1 VPESNVDATS
11 EQKEYQSM
19 SNVWQKN
26 CAKIAELF
34 SLWIVTGCLWA
45 WWQPEIWVWFQPYIA
60 IGLGAIMLGMGLTLR
75 LTDFSEVFRM
85 PKIIAVGV
93 LAQFVI
99 MPLSAYLWV
108 KVLDLETSLAIGL
121 ILVGACPG
129 GTASNVITYLARA
142 NVALSVM
149 LTMCSTF
156 AAVVMTP
163 LLTQWLA
170 GTYLPVDGWGLFRSM
185 VLVVLIPLIAGLLI
199 NTGLDRIQ
207 QHKRHVVRAAI
218 NSVGPIV
225 SVAVIV
231 LVVGSIV
238 AGNKT
243 AIGQMGAKL
252 FGAVFL
258 FHATGFALGYVVMK
272 WLGYS
277 KVECRTVSIEVG
289 MQNSGLGA
297 SLAKTHF
304 ADMAMAPVPAAIS
317 AVFHCLIG
325 SAVAGVWGRRG

>member
-1 VPESNVDATS
+1 MLNIWQAT
-11 EQKEYQSM
+11 
-19 SNVWQKN
+19 
-26 CAKIAELF
+26 CIKIAEWF
-34 SLWIVTGCLWA
+34 SLWIVAGCAWA
-45 WWQPEIWVWFQPYIA
+45 WWQPELWLWFQPYITV
-60 IGLGAIMLGMGLTLR
+60 GLGVIMLGMGLTLR
-75 LTDFSEVFRM
+75 LSDFSDIFRM
-85 PKIIAVGV
+85 PKIIAIGI

-108 KVLDLETSLAIGL
+108 KVLELETSLAIGL

-142 NVALSVM
+142 NVALSVL

-156 AAVVMTP
+156 LAVVLTP
-163 LLTQWLA
+163 LLTEWLA
-170 GTYLPVDGWGLFRSM
+170 GAYVPVDGWGLFRSM
-185 VLVVLIPLIAGLLI
+185 VLVVLIPLIAGLAI
-199 NTGLDRIQ
+199 NTALDRIQ
-207 QHKRHVVRAAI
+207 QHKRYVVRGAI
-218 NSVGPIV
+218 NAIGPIV
-225 SVAVIV
+225 SVGVIV

-238 AGNKT
+238 AGNKA
-243 AIGQMGAKL
+243 AIDQMGATL

-258 FHATGFALGYVVMK
+258 FHATGFALGYIAMT
-272 WLGYS
+272 WLGYG

-317 AVFHCLIG
+317 AVMHCLIG
-325 SAVAGVWGRRG
+325 SALAGIWGRRR

>member
-1 VPESNVDATS
+1 MV
-11 EQKEYQSM
+11 K
-19 SNVWQKN
+19 VWQKK
-26 CAKIAELF
+26 CVKIAEWF
-34 SLWIVTGCLWA
+34 SLWIVLGCLWA
-45 WWQPEIWVWFQPYIA
+45 WWQPEQWIWFQPYIA
-60 IGLGAIMLGMGLTLR
+60 VGLGVIMLGMGLTLR
-75 LTDFSEVFRM
+75 LSDFSEVFRM
-85 PKIIAVGV
+85 PKIIAIGV

-99 MPLSAYLWV
+99 MPLSAYFWV
-108 KVLDLETSLAIGL
+108 KALDLEASLVIGL

-142 NVALSVM
+142 NVALSVL

-156 AAVVMTP
+156 AAVVLTP
-163 LLTQWLA
+163 LLTEWLA
-170 GTYLPVDGWGLFRSM
+170 GAYVPVDGWGLFRSM

-199 NTGLDRIQ
+199 NNALDRLQ
-207 QHKRHVVRAAI
+207 QHRRHTVRAAI
-218 NSVGPIV
+218 NAIGPIV

-231 LVVGSIV
+231 LVVSSIV
-238 AGNKT
+238 AGNKV
-243 AIGQMGAKL
+243 AIGQAGTKL
-252 FGAVFL
+252 FASVFL
-258 FHATGFALGYVVMK
+258 FHVTGFALGYVAAK
-272 WLGYS
+272 WLGYG

-325 SAVAGVWGRRG
+325 SAVAGVWGRRSKAR

>member
-1 VPESNVDATS
+1 MV
-11 EQKEYQSM
+11 K
-19 SNVWQKN
+19 VWQKK
-26 CAKIAELF
+26 CVKIAEWF
-34 SLWIVTGCLWA
+34 SLWIVLGCLWA
-45 WWQPEIWVWFQPYIA
+45 WWQPELWIWFQPYIA
-60 IGLGAIMLGMGLTLR
+60 IGLGVIMLGMGLTLR
-75 LTDFSEVFRM
+75 LSDFSDVFRM
-85 PKIIAVGV
+85 PKIIAIGV

-99 MPLSAYLWV
+99 MPLSAYFWV
-108 KVLDLETSLAIGL
+108 KALDLEASLAIGL

-142 NVALSVM
+142 NVALSVL

-156 AAVVMTP
+156 AAVVLTP
-163 LLTQWLA
+163 LLTEWLA
-170 GTYLPVDGWGLFRSM
+170 GAYVPVDGWGLFRSM

-199 NTGLDRIQ
+199 NTALDRLQ
-207 QHKRHVVRAAI
+207 QHKRHTVRAAI
-218 NSVGPIV
+218 NAIGPIV

-238 AGNKT
+238 AGNKV
-243 AIGQMGAKL
+243 AIGQVGPKL
-252 FGAVFL
+252 FAAVFL

-272 WLGYS
+272 WLGYG
-277 KVECRTVSIEVG
+277 KVECHTVSIEVG

-325 SAVAGVWGRRG
+325 SALAGVWSRSSKAR

>member
-1 VPESNVDATS
+1 MVKA
-11 EQKEYQSM
+11 
-19 SNVWQKN
+19 WQKK
-26 CAKIAELF
+26 CVKIAEWF
-34 SLWIVTGCLWA
+34 SLWIVLGCLWA
-45 WWQPEIWVWFQPYIA
+45 WWQPGLWIWFQPYIA
-60 IGLGAIMLGMGLTLR
+60 IGLGVIMLGMGLTLR
-75 LTDFSEVFRM
+75 LSDFSEIFRM
-85 PKIIAVGV
+85 PKIIAIGV

-99 MPLSAYLWV
+99 MPLSAYFWV
-108 KVLDLETSLAIGL
+108 KALDLEAGLAIGL

-142 NVALSVM
+142 NVALSVL

-156 AAVVMTP
+156 AAVVLTP
-163 LLTQWLA
+163 LLTEWLA
-170 GTYLPVDGWGLFRSM
+170 GAYVPVDGWGLFRSM

-199 NTGLDRIQ
+199 NTALDRIQ
-207 QHKRHVVRAAI
+207 QHKRHTVRAAI
-218 NSVGPIV
+218 NAIGPIV

-238 AGNKT
+238 AGNKV
-243 AIGQMGAKL
+243 AIGQVGPKL
-252 FGAVFL
+252 FASVFL
-258 FHATGFALGYVVMK
+258 FHATGFALGYAAMK
-272 WLGYS
+272 WLGYG
-277 KVECRTVSIEVG
+277 KIECRTVSIEVG

-325 SAVAGVWGRRG
+325 SAVAGVWGRSSKAN

>member
-1 VPESNVDATS
+1 MV
-11 EQKEYQSM
+11 K
-19 SNVWQKN
+19 VWQKK
-26 CAKIAELF
+26 CVTIAEWF
-34 SLWIVTGCLWA
+34 SLWIVLGCLWA
-45 WWQPEIWVWFQPYIA
+45 WWQPELWIWFQPYIA
-60 IGLGAIMLGMGLTLR
+60 IGLGVIMLGMGLTLR
-75 LTDFSEVFRM
+75 LPDFSDVFRM
-85 PKIIAVGV
+85 PKIIVIGV

-99 MPLSAYLWV
+99 MPLSAYFWV
-108 KVLDLETSLAIGL
+108 KALDLEASLAIGL

-142 NVALSVM
+142 NVALSVL

-156 AAVVMTP
+156 AAVVLTP
-163 LLTQWLA
+163 LLTEWLA
-170 GTYLPVDGWGLFRSM
+170 GAYVPVDGWGLFRSM

-199 NTGLDRIQ
+199 NTALDRLQ
-207 QHKRHVVRAAI
+207 QHKRHTVRAAI
-218 NSVGPIV
+218 NAIGPIV

-238 AGNKT
+238 AGNKI
-243 AIGQMGAKL
+243 AIGQVGPKL
-252 FGAVFL
+252 FASVFL
-258 FHATGFALGYVVMK
+258 FHATGFVLGYIIMK
-272 WLGYS
+272 WLGYG
-277 KVECRTVSIEVG
+277 KIECHTVSIEVG

-325 SAVAGVWGRRG
+325 SALAGVWGRSSKVR

>member
-1 VPESNVDATS
+1 MLNI
-11 EQKEYQSM
+11 
-19 SNVWQKN
+19 WQKN
-26 CAKIAELF
+26 CVKIAEWF
-34 SLWIVTGCLWA
+34 SLWIVLGCLWA
-45 WWQPEIWVWFQPYIA
+45 WWQPEAWLWFQPYIA
-60 IGLGAIMLGMGLTLR
+60 IGLGVIMLGMGLTLR
-75 LTDFSEVFRM
+75 LSDFSEVFRI

-99 MPLSAYLWV
+99 MPLSAYFWA
-108 KVLDLETSLAIGL
+108 KVLDLEASLAIGL
-121 ILVGACPG
+121 ILVGSCPG

-142 NVALSVM
+142 NVALSVL

-156 AAVVMTP
+156 VAVVMTP

-199 NTGLDRIQ
+199 NTALDRIR
-207 QHKRHVVRAAI
+207 QHRRHVVRASINAI
-218 NSVGPIV
+218 GPIV

-231 LVVGSIV
+231 LVVASIV

-243 AIGQMGAKL
+243 AIGQMGVKL

-258 FHATGFALGYVVMK
+258 FHATGFALGYVAMK

-277 KVECRTVSIEVG
+277 KAECRTVSIEVG

-304 ADMAMAPVPAAIS
+304 ADMVMAPVPAAIS

-325 SAVAGVWGRRG
+325 SALAGIWGRKRWLS

>member
-1 VPESNVDATS
+1 MVD
-11 EQKEYQSM
+11 
-19 SNVWQKN
+19 VWQKK
-26 CAKIAELF
+26 CVKIAEWF
-34 SLWIVTGCLWA
+34 SLWIVLGCLWA
-45 WWQPEIWVWFQPYIA
+45 WWQPEQWIWFQPYIA
-60 IGLGAIMLGMGLTLR
+60 IGLGVIMLGMGLTLR
-75 LTDFSEVFRM
+75 LSDFSEVFRM
-85 PKIIAVGV
+85 PKIIAIGM

-99 MPLSAYLWV
+99 MPLSAYFWV
-108 KVLDLETSLAIGL
+108 KALDLEASLAIGL

-142 NVALSVM
+142 NVALSVL

-156 AAVVMTP
+156 AAVVLTP
-163 LLTQWLA
+163 LLTEWLA
-170 GTYLPVDGWGLFRSM
+170 GAYVPVDGWGLFRSM

-199 NTGLDRIQ
+199 NTALDRLQ
-207 QHKRHVVRAAI
+207 QHKRHTVRAAVNAI
-218 NSVGPIV
+218 GPIV

-243 AIGQMGAKL
+243 AIGQVGPKL
-252 FGAVFL
+252 FASVFL
-258 FHATGFALGYVVMK
+258 FHVTGFALGYVVMK
-272 WLGYS
+272 WLGYG
-277 KVECRTVSIEVG
+277 KVECHTVSIEVG

-325 SAVAGVWGRRG
+325 SAVAGVWGRRSKAR

>member
-1 VPESNVDATS
+1 MV
-11 EQKEYQSM
+11 K
-19 SNVWQKN
+19 VWQKK
-26 CAKIAELF
+26 CAKIAEWF
-34 SLWIVTGCLWA
+34 SLWIVLGCLWA
-45 WWQPEIWVWFQPYIA
+45 WWQPEQWIWFQPYIA
-60 IGLGAIMLGMGLTLR
+60 IGLGVIMLGMGLTLR
-75 LTDFSEVFRM
+75 LSDFSDVFRM
-85 PKIIAVGV
+85 PKIIAIGV
-93 LAQFVI
+93 LGQFII
-99 MPLSAYLWV
+99 MPLSAYFWV
-108 KVLDLETSLAIGL
+108 KALDLEASLAIGL

-142 NVALSVM
+142 NVALSVL

-156 AAVVMTP
+156 AAVVLTP
-163 LLTQWLA
+163 LLTEWLA
-170 GTYLPVDGWGLFRSM
+170 GAYVPVDGWGLFRSM

-199 NTGLDRIQ
+199 NTALDRLQ
-207 QHKRHVVRAAI
+207 QHKRHTVRAAI
-218 NSVGPIV
+218 NAFGPIV
-225 SVAVIV
+225 SVVVVV

-238 AGNKT
+238 AGNKV
-243 AIGQMGAKL
+243 AIGQVGPKL
-252 FGAVFL
+252 FAAVFL

-272 WLGYS
+272 WLGYG

-325 SAVAGVWGRRG
+325 SALAGVWSRSSKAR

>member
-1 VPESNVDATS
+1 VLNI
-11 EQKEYQSM
+11 
-19 SNVWQKN
+19 WQKT
-26 CAKIAELF
+26 CIKIAEWF
-34 SLWIVTGCLWA
+34 SMWIVIGCLWA
-45 WWQPEIWVWFQPYIA
+45 WWQPDAWVWFQPYIA
-60 IGLGAIMLGMGLTLR
+60 IGLGVIMLGMGLTLR
-75 LTDFSEVFRM
+75 LSDFSEAFRM
-85 PKIIAVGV
+85 PKIIAIGV
-93 LAQFVI
+93 VAQFII
-99 MPLSAYLWV
+99 MPLSAFFWA

-142 NVALSVM
+142 NVALSVL

-156 AAVVMTP
+156 AAVVLTP
-163 LLTQWLA
+163 LLTEWLA
-170 GTYLPVDGWGLFRSM
+170 GAYVPVDGLGLFRSM

-199 NTGLDRIQ
+199 NTTLDRLQ
-207 QHKRHVVRAAI
+207 QHKRHTVRAAI
-218 NSVGPIV
+218 NAIGPII

-238 AGNKT
+238 AGNKV
-243 AIGQMGAKL
+243 AIGQVGPKL
-252 FGAVFL
+252 FASVFL

-272 WLGYS
+272 WLGYG

-325 SAVAGVWGRRG
+325 SALAGVWGRSSKAR